1 MSRSDEVHIGVVGY
15 SLQHFNEEK
24 AAAIIEAAFDEL
36 DIIYVGKI
44 KVVVSGLTN
53 MGIPKLAYQEAV
65 SRGWRTVGIACEKA
79 NQYELF
85 PVDKQIIVGK
95 KWGDESPTFLNSI
108 DVLIRVGGGEDSMR
122 EVNTFKQM
130 GKSVYEYELAGEK

>member
-1 MSRSDEVHIGVVGY
+1 MSRLDEVHIGVVGY

-24 AAAIIEAAFDEL
+24 AAAIIGAAFDEL
-36 DIIYVGKI
+36 DMLYVGKI

-53 MGIPKLAYQEAV
+53 MGIPSLAYQEAV

-79 NQYELF
+79 NQYKLF

-108 DVLIRVGGGEDSMR
+108 DVLIRVGGGEDSIK
-122 EVNTFKQM
+122 EVNAFKQM
-130 GKSVYEYELAGEK
+130 GKPVYEYELAGEK